1 MKRGRREGEKEG
13 KDRGREGER
22 ERERKGRGGR
32 AKMECTVMDDVMGGR
47 RERERG
53 GLRQL
58 TNLTVIACVS
68 TCNLFSLCVSADRFL
83 CFFPCSASLP
93 ASTVHQNNSS
103 SLEV

>member
-1 MKRGRREGEKEG
+1 MKRGRREREKEG

-22 ERERKGRGGR
+22 EREKGERGR

-47 RERERG
+47 RERG